1 MIEIKSYAKYFNIP
15 ELWKKLAKYSAKLG
29 RELLEKILILVY
41 SLDDP
46 NVPAKAKG
54 VIIGALGYLILP
66 LDLIPD
72 MAPGGFT
79 DDFGVI
85 AAALAMVAA
94 YVSPETV
101 QKAKDRTA
109 SWCGDPEKA

>member
-1 MIEIKSYAKYFNIP
+1 MIEITSYAKHFSIS

-54 VIIGALGYLILP
+54 VIVGALGYLILP

-101 QKAKDRTA
+101 KRAKDQTA
-109 SWCGDPEKA
+109 SWCGEPEKT

>member
-1 MIEIKSYAKYFNIP
+1 MIEIKSYAKHFSISG
-15 ELWKKLAKYSAKLG
+15 LWKKLAKYSAKLG

-46 NVPAKAKG
+46 NVPVKAKG
-54 VIIGALGYLILP
+54 VIVGALGYLILP

-101 QKAKDRTA
+101 KKAKDRTA
-109 SWCGDPEKA
+109 SWFGEPEKA